1 MSSDEEVKLD
11 ASELIDKLTA
21 DDDVIPV
28 IPVSS
33 EQIHHGSLCSQ
44 YSNPNSLFVHS

>member
-1 MSSDEEVKLD
+1 MTAGAMSSDEEVKLD

-21 DDDVIPV
+21 NDDV

-33 EQIHHGSLCSQ
+33 EQIHHGSL
-44 YSNPNSLFVHS
+44 